1 LTLALEPRG
10 FRHYTK
16 HYTKHYT
23 LTQNHQKRGKNMS
36 KFFTKQEAADCLK
49 IAGNKQAVQ
58 IMRRAMIKHGK
69 VNELRDGEMVR
80 FFGFEREGV
89 EKLAAERLQ
98 AELDAAALVVQSSE
112 PEPTPNEP
120 KRNVL
125 SLKRKK

>member
-1 LTLALEPRG
+1 
-10 FRHYTK
+10 
-16 HYTKHYT
+16 
-23 LTQNHQKRGKNMS
+23 MS
-36 KFFTKQEAADCLK
+36 KFFTRKEAADCLK
-49 IAGNKQAVQ
+49 ITSNKQAVQ

-69 VNELRDGEMVR
+69 VKELRDGEMVS

-98 AELDAAALVVQSSE
+98 TELEAAALVTQS
-112 PEPTPNEP
+112 PEPEP

>member
-1 LTLALEPRG
+1 
-10 FRHYTK
+10 
-16 HYTKHYT
+16 
-23 LTQNHQKRGKNMS
+23 MS
-36 KFFTKQEAADCLK
+36 KFFTKKEAADCLK

-69 VNELRDGEMVR
+69 VKELRDGEMVV

-89 EKLAAERLQ
+89 EKLAVERLQ
-98 AELDAAALVVQSSE
+98 AELEAAALVTQSPE

>member
-1 LTLALEPRG
+1 
-10 FRHYTK
+10 
-16 HYTKHYT
+16 
-23 LTQNHQKRGKNMS
+23 MS
-36 KFFTKQEAADCLK
+36 KFFTKKEAADCLK

-69 VNELRDGEMVR
+69 VKELRDGEMVV

-98 AELDAAALVVQSSE
+98 AELEATQSLE

>member
-1 LTLALEPRG
+1 
-10 FRHYTK
+10 
-16 HYTKHYT
+16 
-23 LTQNHQKRGKNMS
+23 MS
-36 KFFTKQEAADCLK
+36 KFFTKKEAADCLK
-49 IAGNKQAVQ
+49 IASNKQAVQ

-69 VNELRDGEMVR
+69 VKELRDGEMVV

-98 AELDAAALVVQSSE
+98 AELNAAELVTQSPD

-120 KRNVL
+120 KRSVL